1 MPVRQVFGAAGAGIS
16 PEIFLSCPDVLWP
29 GQACAG
35 MIRLAA
41 APPGLLML
49 RIEHRW
55 LGFSVGQ
62 VAIVVSGAIL
72 PPLPT
77 HRR

>member
-1 MPVRQVFGAAGAGIS
+1 MSVRQVFGAAGAGIL

-49 RIEHRW
+49 RIEHR
-55 LGFSVGQ
+55 
-62 VAIVVSGAIL
+62 
-72 PPLPT
+72 
-77 HRR
+77 